1 MIKIEWYEKLD
12 FDENPLELNPMK
24 HDFEPAGLE
33 EEANEL
39 IYRIQAGDML
49 LIIGK
54 QGHGKTAL
62 LKQAIKRFRGKGKL
76 IYVDAK
82 KTSYRLDIEQ
92 LLVKKY
98 GFVRGRLLG
107 NKPKNMVLL
116 LDNAHTLSDR
126 NNRLIKFYFDQNY
139 LRSVIFTTDN
149 PDEMNIDQS
158 IRSRIG
164 NRVIELEPISLDD
177 ARQIIKNRMLDEF
190 VSKDTVEESFRFSEG
205 NPREFL
211 LNVEA
216 VMSSDIENPTSDEIR
231 KILKKRSGADS
242 DDEEETDVFIC
253 NECKSALV
261 KIAGEWR
268 CEKCDT
274 FCENCGG
281 LVDEDD
287 DYCPSCGIEF
297 LEEEVE
303 E

>member
-1 MIKIEWYEKLD
+1 VIKIEWYEKLD

-33 EEANEL
+33 EEAKEL

-54 QGHGKTAL
+54 QGQGKTAL

-92 LLVKKY
+92 LLIKKY
-98 GFVRGRLLG
+98 GLVRGRLLG

-116 LDNAHTLSDR
+116 LDNAHNLSER

-139 LRSVIFTTDN
+139 LRSVIFTTEN
-149 PDEMNIDQS
+149 PEEMNIDQS

-164 NRVIELEPISLDD
+164 KRIIELKPITLDD
-177 ARQIIKNRMLDEF
+177 ARQIIKNRMLEEF
-190 VSKDTVEESFRFSEG
+190 VTKDTVDESFRFSEG
-205 NPREFL
+205 NARDFL

-216 VMSSDIENPTSDEIR
+216 VMSSEIESPSAEEIR
-231 KILKKRSGADS
+231 KILKKREEAEK
-242 DDEEETDVFIC
+242 EEETDIFIC
-253 NECKSALV
+253 NECKGALV

-274 FCENCGG
+274 FCESCGS
-281 LVDEDD
+281 LVDEEDEF
-287 DYCPSCGIEF
+287 CPSCGIEF